1 MHGSA
6 GLVCRL
12 HSRRRLSGLQSVKIL
27 GIDPGLI
34 ITGYAVLEQQGSRIH
49 PLEAGT
55 IDSGTSRDA
64 LPARLRRLHEE
75 LNGLIT
81 DHQPDC
87 IALEQLYS
95 HYEHPR
101 TAILMGHARGVI
113 VLAAGLHDIPLH
125 HYAATQVKSALT
137 GNGRASKAQI
147 QQLVQ
152 RTFGLAE
159 IPQPPDVADAMA
171 IALCHIYHSGTRSV
185 ADLARASR

>member
-1 MHGSA
+1 
-6 GLVCRL
+6 
-12 HSRRRLSGLQSVKIL
+12 VKVL

-34 ITGYAVLEQQGSRIH
+34 ITGYAVLEQQNGSIR

-55 IDSGTSRDA
+55 IDSGTSRDS

-75 LNGLIT
+75 LNALIV

-159 IPQPPDVADAMA
+159 VPQPPDVADAMA

-185 ADLARASR
+185 GDYVRMSH

>member
-1 MHGSA
+1 
-6 GLVCRL
+6 
-12 HSRRRLSGLQSVKIL
+12 VKIL

-34 ITGYAVLEQQGSRIH
+34 ITGYAVLEQQNGSIR

-55 IDSGTSRDA
+55 IDSGSSRDS

-75 LNGLIT
+75 LNSLIV
-81 DHQPDC
+81 DHEPDC

-159 IPQPPDVADAMA
+159 VPQPPDVADAMA

-185 ADLARASR
+185 GDYVRMSR

>member
-1 MHGSA
+1 M
-6 GLVCRL
+6 
-12 HSRRRLSGLQSVKIL
+12 KIL

-34 ITGYAVLEQQGSRIH
+34 VTGYAVLEQRNGSIR

-55 IDSGTSRDA
+55 IDSGSSRDA
-64 LPARLRRLHEE
+64 LPIRLRRLHDE
-75 LNGLIT
+75 LNALIS
-81 DHQPDC
+81 DHAPEC

-159 IPQPPDVADAMA
+159 IPEPPDVADAMA
-171 IALCHIYHSGTRSV
+171 IALCHIYHAGTRSV
-185 ADLARASR
+185 GDVARLSR

>member
-1 MHGSA
+1 M
-6 GLVCRL
+6 
-12 HSRRRLSGLQSVKIL
+12 KIL

-34 ITGYAVLEQQGSRIH
+34 VTGYAVLEQRNGSIR

-55 IDSGTSRDA
+55 IDSGSSRDA
-64 LPARLRRLHEE
+64 LPIRLRRLHEE
-75 LNGLIT
+75 LNALIS
-81 DHQPDC
+81 DHAPEC

-159 IPQPPDVADAMA
+159 IPEPPDVADAMA
-171 IALCHIYHSGTRSV
+171 IALCHIYHTGTRSV
-185 ADLARASR
+185 GDLARLSR